1 MLLPTFQMELY
12 VKKILKYEEK
22 VLEGSI
28 ENYFKS
34 SCVGGGRYIGNFF
47 LPFSILQIF
56 FTEK

>member
-34 SCVGGGRYIGNFF
+34 SCVGGGRYIGSFFSTFLYLANF
-47 LPFSILQIF
+47 LY
-56 FTEK
+56 